1 PSGWVVL
8 SRWWAARTE
17 DGLYTLTLHWRPLS
31 PHQAHGI
38 VTKYQVVIHESDTG
52 ITHNVSVVGELTS
65 LTLPNVTSSRISVTL
80 AASTVKGQGPISPP
94 ARLNLLRT
102 HLKDPGVGVGVVRS
116 AWFLVLAGGAVAM
129 VVVVVTCTVMARWF
143 ARRLH
148 SNIPSDTSKNK
159 MCGVV
164 EPWSEVGGLWAAA
177 VEVDRLHSDKSERK
191 LLDSIGSSTADYAEV
206 DDGTAKIK
214 DEFTK
219 NRLESWSKGLLN
231 SSPSPSRSS
240 ANTHKT
246 NLMSQ
251 SYTRHTSARTYS
263 SSATHT
269 TNNTSRNSNSDTWYT
284 GECCSCCHDD
294 IKLMV
299 PSNEAFCSGSSGRNT
314 VLANPSRETLDPYA
328 KSPNYQ
334 YSETGTDAYEAVT
347 AYCETTHSDHG
358 DDNEGMHR
366 PSPQCSPRQ
375 NSRQLRLN
383 TESTTDL
390 SMDCYNFSD
399 EEEDETQSCSDTEA
413 SFFIPRDLERKGV
426 ELSMG
431 RERKDTV
438 DSSYEDIQR
447 PLKERMPT
455 RSGMIPE
462 KIPSAFRRVLGE
474 ELTSHCEG
482 DQRVVN
488 PLKGPKQKTDSGST
502 SGVSS
507 SSPLIPERSESSSG
521 RKMSS
526 KSSQDSL
533 EEQFERTLNMI
544 SQGGSCMLDSDYMST
559 SAYN

>member
-1 PSGWVVL
+1 MSMEEYHIHSLIHLTNRVGGLMLPVHVVSGGVARGSVGMGIVGVDEVEARAALLTPTLEQGHPAPASPRSATLSWRLLGRPTHMEGIFILGCTRGFGVLPPRVQQQLHNHDLTNPLLNHKVLDVHHHQYPRYADPEDIFRESGNPRQHSDFETKDDVEDWMDILHKMPLNDMDPESLHIPAWNSSHQTTSSKPEAVTDSVCTDLRILGYTLSQNRNTYVLADLEPYTSYWLFLLPHYKGVLGVPSNMQAFTTPQDVPSGWVVL

-251 SYTRHTSARTYS
+251 IKEMNDKNGLT
-263 SSATHT
+263 
-269 TNNTSRNSNSDTWYT
+269 DT
-284 GECCSCCHDD
+284 
-294 IKLMV
+294 
-299 PSNEAFCSGSSGRNT
+299 P
-314 VLANPSRETLDPYA
+314 
-328 KSPNYQ
+328 
-334 YSETGTDAYEAVT
+334 TD
-347 AYCETTHSDHG
+347 
-358 DDNEGMHR
+358 
-366 PSPQCSPRQ
+366 RQ
-375 NSRQLRLN
+375 
-383 TESTTDL
+383 TE
-390 SMDCYNFSD
+390 
-399 EEEDETQSCSDTEA
+399 
-413 SFFIPRDLERKGV
+413 
-426 ELSMG
+426 
-431 RERKDTV
+431 
-438 DSSYEDIQR
+438 
-447 PLKERMPT
+447 
-455 RSGMIPE
+455 
-462 KIPSAFRRVLGE
+462 
-474 ELTSHCEG
+474 
-482 DQRVVN
+482 
-488 PLKGPKQKTDSGST
+488 
-502 SGVSS
+502 
-507 SSPLIPERSESSSG
+507 ES
-521 RKMSS
+521 K
-526 KSSQDSL
+526 
-533 EEQFERTLNMI
+533 N
-544 SQGGSCMLDSDYMST
+544 
-559 SAYN
+559 